1 MDGRENK
8 KIEQLQS
15 FTKNNEGKEMT
26 TNTGVK
32 ISNDENSLTAGDRGP
47 TLLEDFLMR
56 EKLAHFDRERIPERV
71 VHARGYGA
79 HGVFELYDSLEDLTM
94 AHFLQDPS
102 KKTPIFIRFSEV
114 AGSKGANE
122 TNRDVR
128 GFAVKFYTEEGNFDL
143 VGNNIPI

>member
-114 AGSKGANE
+114 AGSKVQMK
-122 TNRDVR
+122 R
-128 GFAVKFYTEEGNFDL
+128 TEMYEDSLLSF
-143 VGNNIPI
+143 IQRKEISI